1 MGRILRAL
9 WAYRGFIL
17 ASVRREFDARYKGS
31 LFGGLWAIASP
42 LSMIVIYA
50 VVFGGLMRPSL
61 PGHDDTRFAFGIYLC
76 AGIITWGL
84 LSETLI
90 RMNNVFV
97 ENGNLI
103 KKASFPR
110 VCLPAVVVL
119 SSLLN
124 FSIVFAVYLVFLL
137 VIGHFPGWSLLAVVP
152 LLGIQV
158 LFCLGL
164 GVVLGIVNVFFRD
177 VAQFTQVAL
186 QFWFWLTPIV
196 YTPGILPAGVRDALP
211 FNPAYG
217 LIAGY
222 QSIFLDHAWPD
233 WHLLANAM
241 VLTALLLVVAAR
253 LYVRRAGELADEL

>member
-1 MGRILRAL
+1 MSRILRAL

-31 LFGGLWAIASP
+31 LLGGLWAIASP

-61 PGHDDTRFAFGIYLC
+61 PGHEGTRFAFGIYLC

-84 LSETLI
+84 LSEMLT

-97 ENGNLI
+97 DNGNLI

-110 VCLPAVVVL
+110 VCLPVIVVL

-124 FSIVFAVYLVFLL
+124 FSIVFAVYLLFLL
-137 VIGHFPGWSLLAVVP
+137 GIGHFPGWSLLAMVP
-152 LLGIQV
+152 LMTLQV

-164 GVVLGIVNVFFRD
+164 GVVLGILNVFFRD
-177 VAQFTQVAL
+177 VSQFTQVAL
-186 QFWFWLTPIV
+186 QFWFWLTPVV
-196 YTPGILPAGVRDALP
+196 YTPAILPEVVRQALP

-233 WHLLANAM
+233 WRLLASAM
-241 VLTALLLVVAAR
+241 VSTVLLLVVAVR
-253 LYVRRAGELADEL
+253 LYGRRAGELADEL

>member
-1 MGRILRAL
+1 MRRILRAL
-9 WAYRGFIL
+9 LSYRGFIL

-31 LFGGLWAIASP
+31 LLGGLWAIASP
-42 LSMIVIYA
+42 LSMIAIYA
-50 VVFGGLMRPSL
+50 VVFGGLMRPAL
-61 PGHDDTRFAFGIYLC
+61 PGHDGTPFAFGIYLC
-76 AGIITWGL
+76 AGIITWGML
-84 LSETLI
+84 AEMLM
-90 RMNNVFV
+90 RMNSVFV

-110 VCLPAVVVL
+110 VCLPAIVVL
-119 SSLLN
+119 SSLVN
-124 FSIVFAVYLVFLL
+124 FSIVFGVYLLF
-137 VIGHFPGWSLLAVVP
+137 LLAVGHLPGWPLLALVP
-152 LLGIQV
+152 LLALQV

-164 GVVLGIVNVFFRD
+164 GVVLGILNVFFRD
-177 VAQFTQVAL
+177 VSQFTAVAL

-196 YTPGILPAGVRDALP
+196 YTPAVLPPAVRDALP

-233 WHLLANAM
+233 WRLLASA
-241 VLTALLLVVAAR
+241 VVATVVLLALAVR